1 MYIGNLC
8 CTMHYHYI
16 AIFYSTKVIY
26 IYIYIYIHTHTHTH
40 MGVCMLITNIDMSV
54 SQPMANLNPGLL
66 NYSYSVSTRKK
77 IFLPEENMKF
87 STENRYNYIYN
98 VPLVFCTT
106 SCSIKTC

>member
-1 MYIGNLC
+1 MC
-8 CTMHYHYI
+8 V
-16 AIFYSTKVIY
+16 FYIY

-40 MGVCMLITNIDMSV
+40 TYMGVCMLITNIDIYV

-66 NYSYSVSTRKK
+66 SIGTKKK
-77 IFLPEENMKF
+77 ICLPEENIKF